1 MCVCVRVYRYII
13 YIFIIV
19 FVLCRGMK
27 IFAPTCRFVTDLIL
41 HFFAMYSY
49 SIFKTLLFLKEIFN
63 CMDMLKLKSFNS
75 QNQDAECVCFTCIS
89 FFKRITR

>member
-1 MCVCVRVYRYII
+1 MLCYYVIYVCVRVCVYRYII

-49 SIFKTLLFLKEIFN
+49 SIFKTLLFLN
-63 CMDMLKLKSFNS
+63 
-75 QNQDAECVCFTCIS
+75 
-89 FFKRITR
+89 FFLLHGHVV